1 MKSKNKVLHSLEKFK
16 ENELIFA
23 SKLYREELSE
33 NISEEAYYKT
43 LERMCKAG
51 KLFKIAKGTYY
62 LPKIGKYGVVPP
74 SEKEIVQEFTS
85 NSMGTIVG
93 YYLYNALGLTT
104 QISKNINVLSAKT
117 ENATK
122 TIKNVVVHYYPIKY
136 TQVVTSMIHALDV
149 LENFYKIQD
158 LNYKAFL
165 TYINNFAR
173 DYKEENFEYVIS
185 KINYKK
191 STIAFLKE
199 VLEYY
204 HVSNNLY
211 KYLSALSKYKHPKM
225 EQLYEITRV

>member
-1 MKSKNKVLHSLEKFK
+1 MKSKNKVLCSLEKFK

-23 SKLYREELSE
+23 SKLYREELAE
-33 NISEEAYYKT
+33 NMSEEAYYKT

-51 KLFKIAKGTYY
+51 KLVKIAKGTYH

-85 NSMGTIVG
+85 NDMGTIVG

-104 QISKNINVLSAKT
+104 QISKNINVMSAKT
-117 ENATK
+117 ESAIK
-122 TIKNVVVHYYPIKY
+122 TIRNVVVHYNSIKY
-136 TQVVTSMIHALDV
+136 TQAVTSMIHALDV
-149 LENFYKIQD
+149 LENFNKIQD

-165 TYINNFAR
+165 TYISNFAR
-173 DYKEENFEYVIS
+173 NYKEENFEYVIAN
-185 KINYKK
+185 INYKK

-204 HVSNNLY
+204 NVPNNLN
-211 KYLSALSKYKHPKM
+211 KYLSSLSEYKHPKM
-225 EQLYEITRV
+225 KQLCEIARV